1 MKSKETPTNERKKY
15 SHNRLRSQIES
26 VVVTAKMKYNE
37 HNKTYSSCSLQ
48 SKQIIA
54 IKITLLIVVNV
65 DL

>member
-1 MKSKETPTNERKKY
+1 MKSKGTPKNERKKY
-15 SHNRLRSQIES
+15 SHNKLRSQIES

-37 HNKTYSSCSLQ
+37 HNKTYSSCSIQ